1 MRMRSLVGVV
11 ALAVAVLWA
20 VGAGDRTSAASMSSG
35 AVALPP
41 LAIVTPTSNARV
53 RNPVSVVLET
63 TGDMTQLTMGG
74 KNMSSMGGMSMGPS
88 VHLHIVVDG
97 QLLMPAA
104 SQLVSAGKDRY
115 RYTFGP
121 LSSGP
126 HSIKVYWADN
136 ATHLPVGPVHT
147 VTCTVVG

>member
-1 MRMRSLVGVV
+1 M
-11 ALAVAVLWA
+11 
-20 VGAGDRTSAASMSSG
+20 
-35 AVALPP
+35 ALPP
-41 LAIVTPTSNARV
+41 LAIVTPTPNARV

-126 HSIKVYWADN
+126 HSIKVYLGRQRDASPRGPGSHR
-136 ATHLPVGPVHT
+136 HLHRRRLAHRAGSSVRARRGMAAAIM
-147 VTCTVVG
+147 